1 MYTRIKPTLTVYPCK
16 QRSEADSVSEVHTR
30 VWMTWE
36 GIEREHFSPKG
47 SLVADFSKPLEVD
60 PTLVRNHCYSP
71 ELVLG

>member
-1 MYTRIKPTLTVYPCK
+1 MYTRIKPTLTVYPCW
-16 QRSEADSVSEVHTR
+16 QRSQAGVAFELEAS

-47 SLVADFSKPLEVD
+47 LLIADFSKPLEVD

-71 ELVLG
+71 EPVSG